1 MSARQNDLNSNTYV
15 GMSFPL
21 NGDTFNDFA
30 LTKTTIEQSVHNLRN
45 LLLTIVGER
54 VGQPEFGSLLREIC
68 FEPINDE
75 LPGKIESEVRRA
87 VSRWLSHIEI
97 TSVET
102 LTQDGDKGNVFVKI
116 KFIPALSSE
125 ELETVL
131 NPTG

>member
-21 NGDTFNDFA
+21 NGDTFNDFS